1 MPTSCCYF
9 YNNTTRQKGGPL
21 MTEVVKTKLRRLRRM
36 SHFLLDRPSITIR
49 STGIYFS
56 ASAVDE
62 LDINKYQNCILSVE
76 DGIDIQEAL
85 RVYVEFNN
93 DPVSDENC
101 PIRMHKANGCMVSA
115 TSTIFN
121 QIPRA
126 KLLASKKKSERR
138 IFLEK
143 DNTINTWYF
152 PLAPQ
157 FETRARKVDSLP
169 EVKCI
174 YQLVFRENIQRIGE
188 TGNLH
193 RRCKEYQRDNIPFDE
208 VRYSLMNNLSDDERK
223 SWETYHLQKYL
234 RDVGQLPPY
243 NYQNG
248 RSTN

>member
-1 MPTSCCYF
+1 
-9 YNNTTRQKGGPL
+9 
-21 MTEVVKTKLRRLRRM
+21 MTEIVKTKLRRLRRM
-36 SHFLLDRPSITIR
+36 SHFLLNQPSVSIR
-49 STGIYFS
+49 NNGIYFS
-56 ASAVDE
+56 ASAVEE
-62 LDINKYQNCILSVE
+62 LDIDKYQNCYLSVE

-101 PIRMHKANGCMVSA
+101 PIRVHKSNGCMVSA
-115 TSTIFN
+115 TGTIFN

-126 KLLASKKKSERR
+126 KLLAAKKRSDRR

-143 DNTINTWYF
+143 DLSINTWFF

-157 FETRARKVDSLP
+157 FETRTRKVDNLP
-169 EVKCI
+169 DVKCI

-248 RSTN
+248 RSNN

>member
-1 MPTSCCYF
+1 
-9 YNNTTRQKGGPL
+9 
-21 MTEVVKTKLRRLRRM
+21 MTEQVKTRLRRLRRM
-36 SHFLLDRPSITIR
+36 SHFLLNRPSVSVR
-49 STGIYFS
+49 NNGIYFS

-62 LDINKYQNCILSVE
+62 LNIDKFQNCYLSIEEGIPVE
-76 DGIDIQEAL
+76 EAL

-126 KLLASKKKSERR
+126 KLLASKKRSERR

-152 PLAPQ
+152 PIAPQ
-157 FETRARKVDSLP
+157 FEIRTRRIDSLP

-188 TGNLH
+188 TGNLQ
-193 RRCKEYQRDNIPFDE
+193 RRCKEYKRDNIPFDE
-208 VRYSLMNNLSDDERK
+208 VRYSIMNNLSDDERK
-223 SWETYHLQKYL
+223 TWETYHLQKYS

-248 RSTN
+248 RSNH

>member
-1 MPTSCCYF
+1 
-9 YNNTTRQKGGPL
+9 
-21 MTEVVKTKLRRLRRM
+21 MTEIVKTKLRRLRRM
-36 SHFLLDRPSITIR
+36 SHFLLDRPSISIR
-49 STGIYFS
+49 NTGIYFS

-62 LDINKYQNCILSVE
+62 LDIEKYQNCILSIE

-126 KLLASKKKSERR
+126 KILAASKKRSERR

-157 FETRARKVDSLP
+157 FETRTRKVDNLP
-169 EVKCI
+169 DVKCI

-193 RRCKEYQRDNIPFDE
+193 RRGKEYQRDNIPFDE

-248 RSTN
+248 RSNN

>member
-1 MPTSCCYF
+1 
-9 YNNTTRQKGGPL
+9 
-21 MTEVVKTKLRRLRRM
+21 MTEQVKTRLRRLRRM
-36 SHFLLDRPSITIR
+36 SHFLLNRPSVSVR
-49 STGIYFS
+49 NNGIYFS

-62 LDINKYQNCILSVE
+62 LDIDKFQNCYLSIE
-76 DGIDIQEAL
+76 DGIPVEEAL

-126 KLLASKKKSERR
+126 KLLASKKRSERR

-152 PLAPQ
+152 PIAPQ
-157 FETRARKVDSLP
+157 FEIRTRRIDSLP

-188 TGNLH
+188 TVNLQ
-193 RRCKEYQRDNIPFDE
+193 RRCKEYKRDNIPFDE
-208 VRYSLMNNLSDDERK
+208 VRYSIMNNLSDDERK
-223 SWETYHLQKYL
+223 TWETYHLQKYS

-248 RSTN
+248 RSNH

>member
-1 MPTSCCYF
+1 
-9 YNNTTRQKGGPL
+9 
-21 MTEVVKTKLRRLRRM
+21 MTEQVKTRLRRLRRM
-36 SHFLLDRPSITIR
+36 SHFLLNRPSVSVR
-49 STGIYFS
+49 NNGIYFS

-62 LDINKYQNCILSVE
+62 LDIDKFQNCYLSIE
-76 DGIDIQEAL
+76 DGIPVEEAL

-101 PIRMHKANGCMVSA
+101 PIRMHKANVCMVSA

-126 KLLASKKKSERR
+126 KLLASKKRSERR

-152 PLAPQ
+152 PIAPQ
-157 FETRARKVDSLP
+157 FEIRTRRIDSLP
-169 EVKCI
+169 EIKCI

-188 TGNLH
+188 TGNLQ
-193 RRCKEYQRDNIPFDE
+193 RRCKEYKRDNIPFDE
-208 VRYSLMNNLSDDERK
+208 VRYSIMNNLSDDERK
-223 SWETYHLQKYL
+223 TWETYHLQKYS

-248 RSTN
+248 RSNH

>member
-85 RVYVEFNN
+85 RVYVE
-93 DPVSDENC
+93 C
-101 PIRMHKANGCMVSA
+101 
-115 TSTIFN
+115 TIFN

-157 FETRARKVDSLP
+157 FETRTRKVDNLP